1 MSPELRQAWMSH
13 LCGLCLTLRDRHG
26 QWARLATNVDAVLVS
41 ALVAAQAAP
50 AHPAGGPGRARRLAG
65 PCPLRGMR
73 RIEVDIADEAA
84 PRLAAAVSLAAG
96 ATSVRDHVADG
107 DGLLRLRTAA
117 ALARRVAGHA
127 AGAAGREGRGVGLD
141 VGLFERAAAAGR
153 AREHAPATGGGREAL
168 LAALAPTEASTS
180 AVLAHTAV
188 LAGTSGRAGNEAHLG
203 TVGGRFGR
211 IVHLLDAVTDQKQD
225 ARAGAWNPLTATGT
239 TLDEARRLCD
249 DSHHDLRHALAAVDL
264 AEGVDARLVRAL
276 LDDGVA
282 HAIDRAF
289 LTATA
294 PPDRHGRTGGLVG
307 RRTRGA
313 GRGTPA
319 RGPGRHPDDERDRR
333 RVTGGACL
341 AATGM
346 FLTCQMCGDYTSP
359 FDGQRKEGLCGRCDG
374 CDDCCDCCDCCE
386 CCECCGACG

>member
-211 IVHLLDAVTDQKQD
+211 IVHPSTGSRRPERPSTR
-225 ARAGAWNPLTATGT
+225 RAGSATTAITTCGT
-239 TLDEARRLCD
+239 PWPRSISPRGSTPGSSARC
-249 DSHHDLRHALAAVDL
+249 ST
-264 AEGVDARLVRAL
+264 
-276 LDDGVA
+276 
-282 HAIDRAF
+282 
-289 LTATA
+289 TASRTRSTA
-294 PPDRHGRTGGLVG
+294 P
-307 RRTRGA
+307 
-313 GRGTPA
+313 
-319 RGPGRHPDDERDRR
+319 
-333 RVTGGACL
+333 
-341 AATGM
+341 
-346 FLTCQMCGDYTSP
+346 S
-359 FDGQRKEGLCGRCDG
+359 
-374 CDDCCDCCDCCE
+374 
-386 CCECCGACG
+386 